1 MFILYQL
8 LRKFKDDFSHSKK
21 GEERGAWFTYT
32 LLAVIIPFTSSK
44 TSNLLRCLH
53 TVFGFTHIT
62 KRRFYTFMA
71 SSKIPWDRL
80 WSSVRNA
87 IPTPLT
93 DGRLLVALDDCINPK
108 TGKKIFGCHRF
119 FDHAA
124 KQNQSRYPWA
134 QNFLTAGLLAKIKGR
149 WACLPLASRFYHPK
163 KVFAEKE
170 IRIGKK
176 KLSFQT
182 KLDQAVEMLLELY
195 HAYKAPLLA
204 VADSWF
210 GNNGLWKPL
219 HKILGADFHLLSRLR
234 SNIKLNDLY
243 QPSAEKKRGRPRKYG
258 TFLGN
263 VSDLAS
269 RYRDRARSY
278 NVNLYGCSREV
289 MAFDR
294 VLMLKTLKC
303 SVRVVWIF
311 RKTRWIALF
320 TTDLSLSVEQIV
332 EYYGARWK
340 IEAGFKELKRE
351 IGSSQSQCRNPQAVV
366 NHLNFSMMAAS
377 VIWIYAMKLE
387 KTPKRRHAVK
397 GRNHFAFSDVRRNI
411 TEAVMNNDFST
422 ICSHQHKSLINS
434 IAAALLRIAA

>member
-21 GEERGAWFTYT
+21 GEERSVWFIYT
-32 LLAVIIPFTSSK
+32 LLSVIIPFTSSK

-71 SSKIPWDRL
+71 SSKIPWERL
-80 WSSVRNA
+80 WGSVRKA

-108 TGKKIFGCHRF
+108 TGEKIFGCHRF

-134 QNFLTAGLLAKIKGR
+134 QNIVTAGLLAKIKGR
-149 WACLPLASRFYHPK
+149 WACLPLVSRFYHPK
-163 KVFAEKE
+163 KAFAEKE

-176 KLSFQT
+176 KLFFQT
-182 KLDQAVEMLLELY
+182 KLDQALEMLLELY
-195 HAYKAPLLA
+195 HTYGAPLLV

-210 GNNGLWKPL
+210 GNNGLWAPL

-234 SNIKLNDLY
+234 SNINLNDLY

-258 TFLGN
+258 AFLGN
-263 VSDLAS
+263 VSALAS

-278 NVNLYGCSREV
+278 NINLYGRSREV

-294 VLMLKTLKC
+294 ILMLKTLKC

-311 RKTRWIALF
+311 RKTQWIALF

-377 VIWIYAMKLE
+377 VIWIYAMQLE
-387 KTPKRRHAVK
+387 KTPKRRHAVT

-411 TEAVMNNDFST
+411 TEAVMNEDFST
-422 ICSHQHKSLINS
+422 ICPHQHKSLINS

>member
-21 GEERGAWFTYT
+21 GEERGVWFIYT

-53 TVFGFTHIT
+53 SVFGLTHIT

-71 SSKIPWDRL
+71 STKIPWDRL
-80 WSSVRNA
+80 WRSVRNA
-87 IPTPLT
+87 IPNPST

-108 TGKKIFGCHRF
+108 TGKKIFACHRF

-124 KQNQSRYPWA
+124 KCNQSPYPWA
-134 QNFLTAGLLAKIKGR
+134 QNVVTAGLLAKVKGR

-163 KVFAEKE
+163 KVFEEKE

-182 KLDQAVEMLLELY
+182 KLDQALEMLLELY
-195 HAYKAPLLA
+195 HAYSAPLLV

-210 GNNGLWKPL
+210 GNNGLWAPL
-219 HKILGADFHLLSRLR
+219 HKILGAEAHLLSRLR
-234 SNIKLNDLY
+234 SNIKLNDLNK
-243 QPSAEKKRGRPRKYG
+243 PSGKKKRGRPRKYG
-258 TFLGN
+258 AFLGN
-263 VSDLAS
+263 TSALAS
-269 RYRDRARSY
+269 LYRDRARSY
-278 NVNLYGCSREV
+278 NVNLYGRSREV

-294 VLMLKTLKC
+294 ILMLKTLKC

-311 RKTRWIALF
+311 RKTQWIALF

-351 IGSSQSQCRNPQAVV
+351 IGSSQSQCRNPQAVG
-366 NHLNFSMMAAS
+366 NHLNFSMMAVA
-377 VIWIYAMKLE
+377 VIWIYAMQLE
-387 KTPKRRHAVK
+387 KTPKRRHAVR

-411 TEAVMNNDFST
+411 TEAVMNEDFST
-422 ICSHQHKSLINS
+422 ICSHQHKSMINS